1 MEMACLCPSVF
12 QQKVY
17 RNTPARSQLT
27 RLAAVVAADWAKSSA
42 ELGPVACARARAV
55 LAALLPAELRN
66 IWL

>member
-1 MEMACLCPSVF
+1 MHSASGARHWQEGAPDGVSATLGSVG
-12 QQKVY
+12 
-17 RNTPARSQLT
+17 
-27 RLAAVVAADWAKSSA
+27 LAAVVAADWAKSSA